1 MYRDVFRWFFL
12 SALLFGVGCRSA
24 DVRPGRLDPGSA
36 PSAPTSDAPSPRPGS
51 AASGSMSPKEPQG
64 VLTLRAAAALALMH
78 NPSLKTFPYE
88 MRAAEARELQARLLP
103 NPEIE
108 IEVEEFAGSG
118 QRSGFDAAETTIQ
131 LGQLI
136 ESAGKRG
143 KRAAVASLERELVRW
158 DYETARLDVM
168 RQVARTFVEVLAAQD
183 RLALAEKQLA
193 LSRQAHAAVVQ
204 RVEAG
209 KDSPIVALRAGVAV
223 SRSQIEQQKAAAAL
237 ATARHQLAAAWG
249 GGTPTFEKATG
260 DLYQVS
266 EPPSLDRA
274 VEMLEENPDLARWET
289 EQRKRRAAL
298 RLEKAR
304 ASPDITIS
312 GGLQRFEETDD
323 EALVFG
329 LAVPLPL
336 FDRNQGNIAAATAAL
351 ARTQQESEAARVK
364 VRTALNAAGNALIA
378 TYHEVTILRSD
389 VLPTAQQT
397 FDAARQGYEQGK
409 FDYLYVL
416 DAQRTLF
423 ETRAQLIDSV
433 EAYHKARADAERLI
447 GRSLDTLEPPGPA
460 GPAPAQAAKEDSHE
474 R

>member
-24 DVRPGRLDPGSA
+24 DVRPERLDPGSE

-51 AASGSMSPKEPQG
+51 AVSGPLSPKEPQG
-64 VLTLRAAAALALMH
+64 VLTLRAATALALMH
-78 NPSLKTFPYE
+78 NPKLKTFPYE
-88 MRAAEARELQARLLP
+88 MRAAEARQLQARLRP

-108 IEVEEFAGSG
+108 IEVGEFAGSG

-136 ESAGKRG
+136 QLAGKRE
-143 KRAAVASLERELVRW
+143 KRAAVASLERELVQW
-158 DYETARLDVM
+158 DYEAARLDVM
-168 RQVARTFVEVLAAQD
+168 REVATTFVEVLAAQD
-183 RLALAEKQLA
+183 RIALTEKQLA
-193 LSRQAHAAVVQ
+193 LSRQADAAVAR

-209 KDSPIVALRAGVAV
+209 KDSPVVALRASVAV
-223 SRSQIEQQKAAAAL
+223 SRSQMERQKAAAAL
-237 ATARHQLAAAWG
+237 ATARQQLAAAWG
-249 GGTPTFEKATG
+249 GETPTFEKATG

-266 EPPSLDRA
+266 EPPLLDRA
-274 VEMLEENPDLARWET
+274 VERLEENPDMARWET
-289 EQRKRRAAL
+289 ERRRRHAAL

-304 ASPDITIS
+304 ASPDVTVS

-329 LAVPLPL
+329 LAIPLPV
-336 FDRNQGNIAAATAAL
+336 FDRNQGNIAAATANL
-351 ARTQQESEAARVK
+351 ARTRQESEAARLK
-364 VRTALNAAGNALIA
+364 VRTALNAAGNALSA
-378 TYHEVTILRSD
+378 AYHEVTILRSD
-389 VLPTAQQT
+389 VLPTAQQA
-397 FDAARQGYEQGK
+397 FDAARQGYDQGK

-423 ETRAQLIDSV
+423 ETKAQFIDSA
-433 EAYHKARADAERLI
+433 EAYHTARANVERLI
-447 GRSLDTLEPPGPA
+447 GRSLDTLEPSASSGPN
-460 GPAPAQAAKEDSHE
+460 PAQAAKEDSHE